1 MTEENKFISMM
12 EASKL
17 CSYSQEY
24 LSLLARRGKIFS
36 KKIGRNWYTTRE
48 AIDEYLKQQSVIISL
63 PKKFFPPAL
72 GGAPLKA
79 VAQTISAAQ
88 ALTPEEPEEAT
99 QMKGGHE
106 GHSRIFEEFERLNP
120 QIVLPKPPL
129 AEKEISAPP
138 QAGSTKNLP
147 QTKVPTILLRP
158 FVSEQSGSRS
168 SDISFAARPQSEL
181 SLPDKKEISQNV
193 VLEKLD
199 KLSDSLT
206 TFAGQITQKI
216 NEPSAPAQPQNLN
229 EEQQEFI
236 AVQSRSLFY
245 RLKKFNIFAKQSLRS
260 PAKMM
265 AVMVSAIVL
274 LFILAGGFSFGQ
286 VDYVVQ
292 QVKKAFKD
300 ADTVQGH
307 FPGTHANEVLV
318 LDKAGNISIF
328 GHIETQGQLRS
339 HAPDGVAPITVD
351 SVTKVENLNSD
362 YLDGLDSKDFTLA
375 FVTKNGNITYEDV
388 FLEGTV
394 EVGKTLTV
402 KGATKLLDSLT
413 VYGALGVFSDAVFG
427 KNVTLTKGNLVLEK
441 GTIQIFNQ
449 SLIKNLNAEFL
460 DGVRNGDISLD
471 FTTSNGAATGNSIT
485 VGGLK
490 VTGESNFDGMAFFY
504 NGLWG
509 LSGSFGS
516 LGVAGDVSI
525 CY

>member
-1 MTEENKFISMM
+1 
-12 EASKL
+12 
-17 CSYSQEY
+17 
-24 LSLLARRGKIFS
+24 
-36 KKIGRNWYTTRE
+36 
-48 AIDEYLKQQSVIISL
+48 
-63 PKKFFPPAL
+63 
-72 GGAPLKA
+72 
-79 VAQTISAAQ
+79 
-88 ALTPEEPEEAT
+88 
-99 QMKGGHE
+99 MKGGHE

-129 AEKEISAPP
+129 AEKEIFAPP

-147 QTKVPTILLRP
+147 QAKVPTVLLRP

-460 DGVRNGDISLD
+460 DGVRKGDISLD
-471 FTTSNGAATGNSIT
+471 FVTSNGSSTGNSIT
-485 VGGLK
+485 VGGLRVK
-490 VTGESNFDGMAFFY
+490 GESNFDAQAFF
-504 NGLWG
+504 NQGLWG

-525 CY
+525 GDPDNSDSKFEVYSKKFSVDSDGNTNIKGTGTIANLKVGGKVLSDLIPSGSFDLGSSTNRWQNVFEVPIRRMLICLLSGAR